1 MAKEIV
7 DSVSEIKNRKMELEN
22 ELSVYLYRQ
31 REDLKTVC
39 FLLNN
44 FSIYFQVFLEA

>member
-7 DSVSEIKNRKMELEN
+7 DHVSEIKNRKMELEN
-22 ELSVYLYRQ
+22 ELSAHLYRQ

-39 FLLNN
+39 F
-44 FSIYFQVFLEA
+44 FVK